1 MNEAQDEETAMSSTS
16 EIDWSAKE
24 LTIKKDAPDW
34 FLKSVNTLF
43 ESRIISVLGCDIHFL
58 HWNKP
63 STEKTKAGIL
73 LVHGGGAHANW
84 WRFIAPLLTDY
95 NVAALD
101 LSGMGDSGRRT
112 KYSAS
117 NRSDEILS
125 VLDSCFSENKPRFL
139 VGHSFGGYMSMR
151 FAADYGEKVAGT
163 VIVDSPLYRPDTDL
177 TKSPRRALEI
187 ERYYPSF
194 EIALERFKLLP
205 PQECKNDY
213 ILEFIARHSIKK
225 TDKGWTWKFDVG
237 AMGDNRWEEPFHE
250 HLQNA
255 KSKIAFLYGEKSAL
269 VNKET
274 VDYVRTLMPKNSFV
288 VEIPEA
294 AHHIMLDQP
303 KSFVKSLEN
312 IFGTWLNEQSHK

>member
-1 MNEAQDEETAMSSTS
+1 MVRDEGKAMASTS

-24 LTIKKDAPDW
+24 LNIKKDAPDW
-34 FLKSVNTLF
+34 FRKSINSPF

-58 HWNKP
+58 HWKK
-63 STEKTKAGIL
+63 SSAEKIKAGIL

-84 WRFIAPLLTDY
+84 WRFVAPLLTDY
-95 NVAALD
+95 DVAAID

-117 NRSDEILS
+117 ARSNEILS
-125 VLDSCFSENKPRFL
+125 VLDSCFSGRQPRFL

-151 FAADYGEKVAGT
+151 FAADYGQDVAGT

-177 TKSPRRALEI
+177 SKTPRRALKI
-187 ERYYPSF
+187 ERHYPSF

-225 TDKGWTWKFDVG
+225 TERGWTWKFDVG
-237 AMGDNRWEEPFHE
+237 AMGGSRWEEPFDQ

-274 VDYVRTLMPKNSFV
+274 AQYMRTLMPKDSLV
-288 VEIPEA
+288 TEIPKA

-303 KSFVKSLEN
+303 KSFVKSLEI
-312 IFGTWLNEQSHK
+312 IFDTWLNELA

>member
-1 MNEAQDEETAMSSTS
+1 MSSNS

-24 LTIKKDAPDW
+24 LTIKNDAPDW
-34 FLKSVNTLF
+34 FLKAVNSLF

-58 HWNKP
+58 HWNTP
-63 STEKTKAGIL
+63 SPEKTKAQIL

-84 WRFIAPLLTDY
+84 WRFIAPLLSDY
-95 NVAALD
+95 DVAALD
-101 LSGMGDSGRRT
+101 LSGMGDSDRRT

-117 NRSDEILS
+117 IRSDEILS
-125 VLDSCFSENKPRFL
+125 VLDNCFSENKPQFL

-163 VIVDSPLYRPDTDL
+163 VIVDSPLYRPDTDVA
-177 TKSPRRALEI
+177 KSPRRALKI

-194 EIALERFKLLP
+194 EVALERFKLLP
-205 PQECKNDY
+205 PQECENDY

-225 TDKGWTWKFDVG
+225 TDRGWTWKFDVG
-237 AMGDNRWEEPFHE
+237 AMAGNRWEEPFDE

-274 VDYVRTLMPKNSFV
+274 AEYVRTLVPKNSLV
-288 VEIPEA
+288 TEIPEA

-303 KSFVKSLEN
+303 KSFVNSLET
-312 IFGTWLNEQSHK
+312 IFSAWLNEQPHK